1 MKNLIEP
8 TEQYGVEAKEEINAE
23 FFNKFMEKIGIWDYA
38 CVTKEHYYNQ
48 AHLVPNYEKEAL
60 IKKYYF
66 EVKSR
71 TQW

>member
-38 CVTKEHYYNQ
+38 CVTKEHYYN
-48 AHLVPNYEKEAL
+48 
-60 IKKYYF
+60 
-66 EVKSR
+66 
-71 TQW
+71 